1 MATSNDGDRRRTR
14 IFDAFRTQLWP
25 VPAIA
30 VLVAL
35 ILGIGLPKLEGRSQ
49 GWLPLTVAN
58 YLFGGGPA
66 EARELLSAIASSLIT
81 VTSLTFS
88 LTVVTLQLASG
99 QYSPRLLRTF
109 ARDRFVQFTLA
120 LFLATFVYALTVL
133 RSIRD
138 ASAVADL
145 FVPKFSVAL
154 AYVLAVVSVVGLVFF
169 LAHLV
174 REIRV
179 ETMMRTV
186 SGDAIASAK
195 TVYPEHDSDADPV
208 PPAPPPWA
216 STICAAS
223 SGFLVAVDEASL
235 LSAAVD
241 GDAVV
246 SVDRPAGSW
255 LVRGTP
261 VASAWRPNP
270 GDRFDDDTLDTLR
283 GRVASAVHTGDE
295 RTPVQDAGYGLRQ
308 LTDVAVRALSPGIND
323 PTTAVHAL
331 GYSSSLLCE
340 FATRRLGAR
349 VLTDDDGAT
358 RVVVNRPEL
367 ADLLDMA
374 VSQPRR
380 YGADDP
386 TVLARLFVL
395 LRELA
400 WCAKDADQRRAI
412 ADQLTRLRLSV
423 SQQEFDDRELASLAR
438 LGGAVEAALGG
449 DWPSDRAT

>member
-1 MATSNDGDRRRTR
+1 MAASSDGDRRRIR
-14 IFDAFRTQLWP
+14 IIDAFRTQLWP
-25 VPAIA
+25 VPAIG
-30 VLVAL
+30 VLIAL
-35 ILGIGLPKLEGRSQ
+35 IAGVGLPKLEDALRE
-49 GWLPLTVAN
+49 WLPDTVAN

-120 LFLATFVYALTVL
+120 LFLSTFVYALTVL
-133 RSIRD
+133 RSVRD

-145 FVPKFSVAL
+145 FVPKISVTL
-154 AYVLAVVSVVGLVFF
+154 AFVLAVVSVVGLVLF

-179 ETMMRTV
+179 ETMMHTV
-186 SGDAIASAK
+186 STDAKISAK
-195 TVYPEHDSDADPV
+195 AVFAERDSAPPE
-208 PPAPPPWA
+208 PPPPSPPWA

-223 SGFLVAVDEASL
+223 SGFLVAVDEAAL

-241 GDAVV
+241 ADAVV
-246 SVDRPAGSW
+246 RVHRPAGDW

-261 VASAWRPNP
+261 IASAWHSGSDDALD
-270 GDRFDDDTLDTLR
+270 GDALDTLR
-283 GRVASAVHTGDE
+283 RRVANAVHTGEE

-340 FATRRLGAR
+340 FATRRLGDK
-349 VLTDDDGAT
+349 VLTDDDGAP
-358 RVVVNRPEL
+358 RVVLNRPGL
-367 ADLLDMA
+367 AELLDLA

-386 TVLARLFVL
+386 AVLSRLFIL

-400 WCAKDADQRRAI
+400 WCAQDAEQKQAIDDQLARLRRTVSQQ
-412 ADQLTRLRLSV
+412 DFDHYELESLTRLG
-423 SQQEFDDRELASLAR
+423 D
-438 LGGAVEAALGG
+438 AVEAAPRG
-449 DWPSDRAT
+449 DWPPDRAP